1 MVAWEPLTPQQFG
14 AIRRGRPTA
23 MPCLRPGCHKTC
35 TYRQTGSG
43 RQKLFCS
50 DSCRVTYTRMRQRL
64 ADLWLTLE
72 WNMGYLE
79 PIVPLDDLT
88 RMQTH
93 VAWELERYGGLQDS
107 DYLRLPEEP
116 SADGLSPQE
125 HREQLLRFHGGRS
138 MALRP
143 EVAAAR
149 TRRLLA
155 RVPDRQEDA

>member
-79 PIVPLDDLT
+79 PVVPLDDFLGLVET
-88 RMQTH
+88 AVLGHFTDEFGH
-93 VAWELERYGGLQDS
+93 DILES
-107 DYLRLPEEP
+107 DHPFRPTVLI
-116 SADGLSPQE
+116 E
-125 HREQLLRFHGGRS
+125 H
-138 MALRP
+138 
-143 EVAAAR
+143 
-149 TRRLLA
+149 
-155 RVPDRQEDA
+155 DR